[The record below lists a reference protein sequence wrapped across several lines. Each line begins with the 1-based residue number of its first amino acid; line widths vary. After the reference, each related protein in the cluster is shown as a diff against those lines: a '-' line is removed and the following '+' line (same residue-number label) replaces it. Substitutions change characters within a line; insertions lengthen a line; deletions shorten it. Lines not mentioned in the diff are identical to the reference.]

1 MPEISR
7 DHLLTAEL
15 HRQRIDRC
23 RMNVVISTLILMERI
38 SSLRHAGPP
47 HPQSMSGQMIAMAEA
62 DIEMLED
69 AEDTLKLVE
78 QFLVNLLAVAAQDD
92 QPAPHPEEVPDA

>member
-15 HRQRIDRC
+15 HRQRIARC
-23 RMNVVISTLILMERI
+23 HENVVISVIILLERI
-38 SSLRHAGPP
+38 SSLCHAGPP

-92 QPAPHPEEVPDA
+92 QPAPHPEEVPGA